1 MKLTANLQ
9 RLDRHLEFVKPFF
22 SILFIIGTL
31 FSLVFLQMEERRL
44 GYAILKLTRE
54 QRQIVE
60 EKRVKT
66 MALAKVARP
75 QHVEKIAQRNLT
87 LKKAQS
93 NQIIHLTGPTRPPIS
108 MNQELN

>member
-1 MKLTANLQ
+1 MKLAANLQ
-9 RLDRHLEFVKPFF
+9 RLDSVKPFF

-54 QRQIVE
+54 QKTTLE
-60 EKRVKT
+60 EKRVKS
-66 MALAKVARP
+66 MSLAKVTRP
-75 QHVEKIAQRNLT
+75 QHVEKVAQSKLT

-93 NQIIHLTGPTRPPIS
+93 NQIIHLTGALRPVS
-108 MNQELN
+108 MNQEIR